1 MRHAVVACVL
11 AVAAFGAAQAAQAD
25 FDAALRAF
33 ARGDDAAAAREL
45 APLAAAGS
53 PAALHLQGVMRE
65 AGRDGPRDAQAAA
78 RLYRKAADA
87 GNVPAMTDLARL
99 YLRGDGVARND
110 ELAGRYLQRAADKGS
125 ARALFLLGAMRLENR
140 GGPAADAPGYLRRA
154 VRAGSPQ
161 AALALGELHLAGRV
175 AARDPAMAYRLAL
188 RGQAQAGDDP
198 ALAARLAALAEAARK
213 ELDPTVALSIAGT
226 AARPKGGTKGPP
238 SEEATKRLATGTG
251 FVVSRLG
258 HVLTNAHVAADCG
271 RVVAVVAGKRMA
283 ARVTRID
290 RKNDLALLELAVAP
304 PRALVFR
311 EGGEVPEGAAVFAAG
326 YPGEAA
332 VNGRMRVTAGR
343 TRSLADG
350 AGPRGEQAITAQVLP
365 GNSGGP
371 LLDAAGHVAGVVTAR
386 RDTAGARER
395 LGETPAEMGF
405 VVPLAAVKAFLARG
419 QTPISASPS
428 DRALDA
434 DGVSAAVSGAVLPL
448 WCLPKGR

>member
-154 VRAGSPQ
+154 VQAGSPQ

-175 AARDPAMAYRLAL
+175 AARDPAAAYRLAL
-188 RGQAQAGDDP
+188 AGQAQAGDDP
-198 ALAARLAALAEAARK
+198 ALAARLAALAEAAK
-213 ELDPTVALSIAGT
+213 KQLDPTVALSLAGK
-226 AARPKGGTKGPP
+226 AASAKDRKAPP
-238 SEEATKRLATGTG
+238 AQEAAKRLATGTG

-271 RVVAVVAGKRMA
+271 RIFALVDGKRTA
-283 ARVTRID
+283 ARVVRID

-304 PRALVFR
+304 PRALAFR
-311 EGGEVPEGAAVFAAG
+311 EGGELPEGATVFAAG

-332 VNGRMRVTAGR
+332 VSGKMRVTTGR
-343 TRSLADG
+343 TRALADG

-428 DRALDA
+428 DRTLDA

>member
-1 MRHAVVACVL
+1 MRRAVVACVL
-11 AVAAFGAAQAAQAD
+11 ALAALGAARTARAD

-33 ARGDDAAAAREL
+33 TRGDDAAAAQEL

-53 PAALHLQGVMRE
+53 PAALHLLGVMRE
-65 AGRDGPRDAQAAA
+65 SGRGGPRDAQAAA

-110 ELAGRYLQRAADKGS
+110 ELAGRYLQRAAAKGS

-140 GGPAADAPGYLRRA
+140 GGPATDAPGYLRRA
-154 VRAGSPQ
+154 VQAGSAQ
-161 AALALGELHLAGRV
+161 AALTLGELHLAGRV
-175 AARDPAMAYRLAL
+175 AAHDPAAAYRLAL
-188 RGQAQAGDDP
+188 AGQAQAGDDP
-198 ALAARLAALAEAARK
+198 ALAAHLAALAEAAK
-213 ELDPTVALSIAGT
+213 KQLDPTVALSLAGK
-226 AARPKGGTKGPP
+226 AASAKDRKAPP
-238 SEEATKRLATGTG
+238 PEEAAKRLATGTG

-271 RVVAVVAGKRMA
+271 RVVAVVDGKRTA

-304 PRALVFR
+304 PRALAFR
-311 EGGEVPEGAAVFAAG
+311 EGGELPEGAAVFAAG
-326 YPGEAA
+326 YPGQAA
-332 VNGRMRVTAGR
+332 VSGTMRVTAGR
-343 TRSLADG
+343 TRTLADG
-350 AGPRGEQAITAQVLP
+350 VGPRGEQAITAQVLP

-386 RDTAGARER
+386 RDTDGARER

-405 VVPLAAVKAFLARG
+405 VVPLAVVKAFLARG

-428 DRALDA
+428 DRVLDA
-434 DGVSAAVSGAVLPL
+434 EGVAAAIAGAVLPL